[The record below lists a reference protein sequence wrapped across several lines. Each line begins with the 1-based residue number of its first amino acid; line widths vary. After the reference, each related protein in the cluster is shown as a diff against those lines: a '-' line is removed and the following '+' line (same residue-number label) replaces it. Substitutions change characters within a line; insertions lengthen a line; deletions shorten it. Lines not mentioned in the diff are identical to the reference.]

1 MREQILLHYMDRI
14 FGDDL
19 PVNQLRNFHEPIFI
33 RRLNNKTV
41 EMLTLTFDKELDGN
55 DLHNLWEE

>member
-33 RRLNNKTV
+33 RNRCLNNKTV

-55 DLHNLWEE
+55 DLHYL